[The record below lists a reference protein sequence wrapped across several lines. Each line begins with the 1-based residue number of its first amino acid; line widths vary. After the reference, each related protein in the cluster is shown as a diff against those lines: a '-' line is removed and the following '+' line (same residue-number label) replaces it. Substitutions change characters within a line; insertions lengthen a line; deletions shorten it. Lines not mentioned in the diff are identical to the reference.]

1 MGLCEYSIVIVL
13 RLRNRSMKK
22 INNYQ
27 PSLSEEELEKEIKEL
42 SAPNCPWVNI
52 GLSENPTELE
62 QAKYKIAKSL
72 LAYQQRNKLT
82 YKEIAERI
90 GIALKQTM
98 EVLRGNIAKFSL
110 DELVAYGER
119 LHVPLKMKITVSMD
133 YGKKR
138 TESF

>member
-1 MGLCEYSIVIVL
+1 
-13 RLRNRSMKK
+13 MKK
-22 INNYQ
+22 TNNYQ

-42 SAPNCPWVNI
+42 SSPNCPWVNV
-52 GLSENPTELE
+52 GLPENPTELE

-72 LAYQQRNKLT
+72 LAYQQRNKLA
-82 YKEIAERI
+82 YEEIAERI

-119 LHVPLKMKITVSMD
+119 LHVPLKMKITVSTS
-133 YGKKR
+133 YGKER
-138 TESF
+138 IDSFA